1 MAVVAA
7 TNTSVEILRGDDDAP
22 AFAGESNNFRLKRAV
37 IYGFNGATAVIG
49 GTDTLDF
56 VVNTLVQNSVRNGK
70 TVTLRSASVVQA
82 ASTGAVSYAATISI
96 STNTVSLTPKTA
108 DWSTNATVSASTLVK
123 PFAILVSY
131 SEA

>member
-1 MAVVAA
+1 MAAVSAS
-7 TNTSVEILRGDDDAP
+7 NTSVEILRADDDAP

-37 IYGFNGATAVIG
+37 IYGTNGSTAVAG

-56 VVNTLVQNSVRNGK
+56 ACGTLIQNSVRNGK
-70 TVTLRSASVVQA
+70 TVTVRAACVYQC
-82 ASTGAVSYAATISI
+82 ASTGATTYAATSSI
-96 STNTVSLTPKTA
+96 STNTVSLTPKTS